1 MPSLSTYTNGAVNA
15 VNASAH
21 ARRSLT
27 ASMGRLSTGI
37 RTLHGNDPAGQ
48 SVASNLTTQSRSANF
63 AARNAE
69 DGISTLQAAEAV
81 LLEMA
86 TLNTRLR
93 ELAVQKLNSDF
104 LSAAQEHAIAVE
116 ENAIVAAAEKISEST
131 LNDRELLSPFL
142 LAVNNRGTL
151 SLMGPVKK
159 PVLQSGVSNVDTQMA
174 NISMALGQVAAGINA
189 LKGHQSN
196 MHTLTANARAAAS
209 RIQDTD
215 FAKESSTLAQSSI
228 LNQSALAMVAQA
240 NNAMANILTLLQ

>member
-1 MPSLSTYTNGAVNA
+1 MPSLSTYTNGAVYA
-15 VNASAH
+15 VNASAK

-37 RTLHGNDPAGQ
+37 RTLNGNDPAGQ
-48 SVASNLTTQSRSANF
+48 AVASNITTQARSANV

-69 DGISTLQAAEAV
+69 DGISFLQAAESV
-81 LLEMA
+81 LLELA

-93 ELAVQKLNSDF
+93 ELAVQKKNAAF
-104 LSAAQEHAIAVE
+104 LTANQ
-116 ENAIVAAAEKISEST
+116 ENAITSKEKQIVSAAEKISESK
-131 LNDRELLSPFL
+131 LNNKELLSTFL
-142 LAVNNRGTL
+142 IAINNRGTL
-151 SLMGPVKK
+151 SQMGAVKK
-159 PVLQSGVSNVDTQMA
+159 PVLQSGVSNIDTQMA
-174 NISMALGQVAAGINA
+174 NISQSLGQVAAGINA

-196 MHTLTANARAAAS
+196 MYSLTANARAAAS

-215 FAKESSTLAQSSI
+215 FAKESATLAQSSI

>member
-48 SVASNLTTQSRSANF
+48 SVASNLTTQSRSANV

-215 FAKESSTLAQSSI
+215 FAQESASLAQSSI
-228 LNQSALAMVAQA
+228 LNKSALAMVAQA
-240 NNAMANILTLLQ
+240 NNAMANILTLLN

>member
-48 SVASNLTTQSRSANF
+48 SVASNLTTQSRSANV

-104 LSAAQEHAIAVE
+104 LSAAQENAITVE

-151 SLMGPVKK
+151 SLNGT
-159 PVLQSGVSNVDTQMA
+159 G
-174 NISMALGQVAAGINA
+174 
-189 LKGHQSN
+189 
-196 MHTLTANARAAAS
+196 
-209 RIQDTD
+209 
-215 FAKESSTLAQSSI
+215 
-228 LNQSALAMVAQA
+228 
-240 NNAMANILTLLQ
+240 

>member
-48 SVASNLTTQSRSANF
+48 SVASNLTTQSRSANV

-69 DGISTLQAAEAV
+69 DGISTLQATEAV

-215 FAKESSTLAQSSI
+215 FAKESATLAQSSI

>member
-1 MPSLSTYTNGAVNA
+1 
-15 VNASAH
+15 
-21 ARRSLT
+21 
-27 ASMGRLSTGI
+27 
-37 RTLHGNDPAGQ
+37 
-48 SVASNLTTQSRSANF
+48 
-63 AARNAE
+63 
-69 DGISTLQAAEAV
+69 
-81 LLEMA
+81 MA

-104 LSAAQEHAIAVE
+104 LSAAQE
-116 ENAIVAAAEKISEST
+116 NAITAEESAIVDAAEKISEST

-196 MHTLTANARAAAS
+196 MHSLTANARAAAS

-240 NNAMANILTLLQ
+240 NNAMGNLLTLLQ

>member
-48 SVASNLTTQSRSANF
+48 SVASNLTTQSRSANV

-151 SLMGPVKK
+151 SLLGPVKK

-196 MHTLTANARAAAS
+196 MHSLAANARAAAS

-215 FAKESSTLAQSSI
+215 FARESANLAQSSI

-240 NNAMANILTLLQ
+240 NNAMANILTLLN

>member
-48 SVASNLTTQSRSANF
+48 SVASNLTTQSRSANV